1 MLRLRPMTQDEL
13 DARLPVLQREYE
25 EDELRSG
32 RDTPET
38 VHANVAALLERLLP
52 EGASSPGQLLFSGVD
67 EAGVVVGY
75 IWLGLPTGERA
86 QAWVYD
92 VQVDEPFRRRG
103 HGRAL
108 MLAAED
114 VLRSR
119 GIGALGLNV
128 FGHNPGA
135 RQLYESLGYE
145 IKSLS
150 MAKDLA

>member
-1 MLRLRPMTQDEL
+1 MTQNEL
-13 DARLPVLQREYE
+13 DARLTVLRREYA

-32 RDTPET
+32 RDRPET

-67 EAGVVVGY
+67 EDGTVVGY
-75 IWLGLPTGERA
+75 IWLALPTDDRGS
-86 QAWVYD
+86 AWVYD

-108 MLAAED
+108 MLAAEE

-119 GIGALGLNV
+119 GVGVLGLNV